1 MRAAGKKPKAVR
13 KRVRRTNAKKLVDK
27 AIQNIESKLDTD
39 EVKGSYGDLIR
50 LLQIRRELETS
61 EPKAVEV
68 KWVEDKFND

>member
-13 KRVRRTNAKKLVDK
+13 KRARRTNAKKLVDK

-50 LLQIRRELETS
+50 LLQIRKELETA

-68 KWVEDKFND
+68 KWVDDKSND